1 MSDIFEQMIAQHTI
15 AGDNDR
21 KNALYEVMQQVVLS
35 GLYRGGFFTVA
46 VSLKRQ
52 PSTVARVSGYFTD

>member
-35 GLYRGGFFTVA
+35 GLYPLLRRTSV
-46 VSLKRQ
+46 LL
-52 PSTVARVSGYFTD
+52 ARWNQLS

>member
-21 KNALYEVMQQVVLS
+21 KYLEQRLLPAIGRHDCV
-35 GLYRGGFFTVA
+35 
-46 VSLKRQ
+46 
-52 PSTVARVSGYFTD
+52 

>member
-35 GLYRGGFFTVA
+35 GLYRGGFF
-46 VSLKRQ
+46 K
-52 PSTVARVSGYFTD
+52 

>member
-21 KNALYEVMQQVVLS
+21 NLDFAAEAALALPLS
-35 GLYRGGFFTVA
+35 L
-46 VSLKRQ
+46 
-52 PSTVARVSGYFTD
+52 

>member
-21 KNALYEVMQQVVLS
+21 VANLKS
-35 GLYRGGFFTVA
+35 GRMITPTI
-46 VSLKRQ
+46 S
-52 PSTVARVSGYFTD
+52 

>member
-1 MSDIFEQMIAQHTI
+1 MSDIFEQMLEQHTI

-35 GLYRGGFFTVA
+35 GTILNGMCEIVYHWTL
-46 VSLKRQ
+46 SI
-52 PSTVARVSGYFTD
+52 